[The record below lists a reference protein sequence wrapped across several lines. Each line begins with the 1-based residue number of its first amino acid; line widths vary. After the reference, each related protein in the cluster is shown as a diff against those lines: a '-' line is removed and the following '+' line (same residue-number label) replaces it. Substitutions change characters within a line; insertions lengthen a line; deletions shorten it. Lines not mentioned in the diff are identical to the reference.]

1 MGSIKEDI
9 VFSPKKQQKKT
20 FEGARFLAQ
29 APKDAC
35 VRADHSCAHN
45 ERPTRF
51 FLPYPP
57 IWVWARASGSRSE
70 ASRRRCRGPRA
81 WHQGV
86 PRRSHYCFTGLDG
99 STGNDSLRYGHCF
112 LIKSSLSLSL
122 HYTYR
127 QARPSLGVGGLVMR
141 CIVSCIAWGI
151 ASHWATF
158 VVPPGLRQARY
169 KRVDH

>member
-1 MGSIKEDI
+1 MLVFWLRRQMMRVYALITHAHTTKGPLGS
-9 VFSPKKQQKKT
+9 S
-20 FEGARFLAQ
+20 
-29 APKDAC
+29 
-35 VRADHSCAHN
+35 
-45 ERPTRF
+45 
-51 FLPYPP
+51 YP
-57 IWVWARASGSRSE
+57 ILRSVWARASGSRSE

-86 PRRSHYCFTGLDG
+86 PRRSHYRFTGLDG

-112 LIKSSLSLSL
+112 LIKSLSLSLSLSL
-122 HYTYR
+122 HYTCR